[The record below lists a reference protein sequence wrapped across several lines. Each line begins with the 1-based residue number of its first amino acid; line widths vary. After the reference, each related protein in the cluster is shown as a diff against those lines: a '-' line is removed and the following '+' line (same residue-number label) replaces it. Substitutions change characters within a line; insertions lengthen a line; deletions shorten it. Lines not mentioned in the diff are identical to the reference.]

1 MPSTSKKQHGFMAA
15 VANNPKFAKKVGV
28 SKSVGEEFMKADK
41 GRKFRGGGA
50 LKETDAESNPGLA
63 KLPTEVRNKMGYMK
77 KGGDVKMDA
86 AKDKKIVK
94 KAVGMHE
101 KQLHGGKKSNLSK
114 LAKGGGIEM
123 KGKTKGTMVKMKKG
137 GSC

>member
-1 MPSTSKKQHGFMAA
+1 MAA

-28 SKSVGEEFMKADK
+28 SKSVGAEFMKADK
-41 GRKFRGGGA
+41 GRKFKEGGA
-50 LKETDAESNPGLA
+50 LKQTDAESNPGLA

-101 KQLHGGKKSNLSK
+101 KQLHGGKKSNLSTLK
-114 LAKGGGIEM
+114 SGGRVASKGEHGVQKQSKRGAM
-123 KGKTKGTMVKMKKG
+123 MVKMKKG
-137 GSC
+137 GTCK